1 MKWSEIKE
9 KNWFKWGMNKY
20 VLITSLFVVWM
31 IFFDDASLLQHIRID
46 QEIDELKEDRDF
58 YKNQLKEVKT
68 ELKKIQDDP
77 KSIEKIARERFYM
90 KKDKEDIFVVV
101 EEELSK

>member
-9 KNWFKWGMNKY
+9 KKWVKWGMNKY

-31 IFFDDASLLQHIRID
+31 TFFDDASLLQHIRID
-46 QEIDELKEDRDF
+46 REIGELKKDRSF
-58 YKNQLKEVKT
+58 YKKQLEEVKT
-68 ELKKIQDDP
+68 ELKKVQDDP

-90 KKDKEDIFVVV
+90 KKDQEDIFVVV
-101 EEELSK
+101 EETQ

>member
-1 MKWSEIKE
+1 M
-9 KNWFKWGMNKY
+9 
-20 VLITSLFVVWM
+20 
-31 IFFDDASLLQHIRID
+31 
-46 QEIDELKEDRDF
+46 
-58 YKNQLKEVKT
+58 KT

-101 EEELSK
+101 EEEVSK

>member
-58 YKNQLKEVKT
+58 YK
-68 ELKKIQDDP
+68 
-77 KSIEKIARERFYM
+77 KSIKRSENRIEKDTR
-90 KKDKEDIFVVV
+90 
-101 EEELSK
+101 